1 MANRIKPLYGC
12 GTGGSTWSRGCHLAR
27 SLTAPRQ
34 PCCGEEQASRGGPG
48 LGDTRWGKEGRER
61 ARNWGGWGAQQ
72 HQTLGHCGSASPSQ
86 APQPMPCGSKMNL
99 PTSTLP
105 KFPAHKNMSKVKWL
119 LSAPN
124 FGGSLSLVWGSSTSS
139 PHLHSGPLGKA
150 PASIPSLD
158 SQQPYFPPPDVLP
171 GASPYCSPL

>member
-1 MANRIKPLYGC
+1 MWDWRLHLEQRLPPGQKSDCPETAMLWGRA
-12 GTGGSTWSRGCHLAR
+12 SLAR
-27 SLTAPRQ
+27 RPR
-34 PCCGEEQASRGGPG
+34 
-48 LGDTRWGKEGRER
+48 LGRHPVGEGRER
-61 ARNWGGWGAQQ
+61 ESKKLGRLGGTATPDTRPLWK
-72 HQTLGHCGSASPSQ
+72 CISIQ

-124 FGGSLSLVWGSSTSS
+124 FGGSLSLGWGTSTSS